1 MKFSIDRLF
10 LKKTKPV
17 FDMSKS
23 NDFSK
28 EVISV
33 DKDDFTYKISVNND
47 CTLQHF
53 IEKISNTFDEELVNR
68 ISKNIIFVDRYNI
81 SKQTIYLLEKE
92 NISYCI
98 STNASKLHISEK
110 IEDHVFTKERMIII
124 DEYNRN
130 YQFTSKLFDANGNM
144 NETKLY
150 NFGEST
156 NKKEA
161 LLEIQ
166 QLLLG
171 LKDFKQ
177 INRVLNI
184 SQVYSYLYLVDE
196 EDYFPVIENDI
207 MCLSWRFQSVRENK
221 NVNQSSFE
229 CFDINIKETME
240 NIGSI
245 SYNYLSSGF
254 TYGGN
259 VSYNI
264 EKPFRNKHYAS
275 MALGLLKDLL
285 RYNEYT
291 GDKDIYVATLPNNDF
306 SQRVAINNGGNL
318 FYAGA
323 VPEDDSVYYIDGV
336 KEVKVYKIEI

>member
-1 MKFSIDRLF
+1 MKFSIDKLF

-17 FDMSKS
+17 SDISKS
-23 NDFSK
+23 NDFSE
-28 EVISV
+28 EVIV
-33 DKDDFTYKISVNND
+33 VGKDDFAYKISVNND
-47 CTLQHF
+47 CTLQYF
-53 IEKISNTFDEELVNR
+53 IGKVSNDFNQELVNR
-68 ISKNIIFVDRYNI
+68 ISKSIIFVDGYNI

-92 NISYCI
+92 NVSYCI
-98 STNASKLHISEK
+98 STSSSKLYISER
-110 IEDHVFTKERMIII
+110 IEDSLFIKERMLII
-124 DEYNRN
+124 DKYNQN
-130 YQFTSKLFDANGNM
+130 YQFTSKLFDADGNIK
-144 NETKLY
+144 ETKLY

-156 NKKEA
+156 DKKET

-166 QLLLG
+166 QLLLD
-171 LKDFKQ
+171 LKNVKQ
-177 INRVLNI
+177 INSILNV

-207 MCLSWRFQSVRENK
+207 MCLSWCFQSVRENK

-229 CFDINIKETME
+229 CLDIIIKETME

-254 TYGGN
+254 TYDGN

>member
-53 IEKISNTFDEELVNR
+53 IEKISNIFDEELVNR

-98 STNASKLHISEK
+98 STSVSKLHISEK
-110 IEDHVFTKERMIII
+110 IEDPVFTKERMIII
-124 DEYNRN
+124 NEYNHN
-130 YQFTSKLFDANGNM
+130 YQFTSKLFNANGNIK
-144 NETKLY
+144 ETKLY

-166 QLLLG
+166 QLLLD

-221 NVNQSSFE
+221 NVNQSRFE
-229 CFDINIKETME
+229 CLDIIIKETME

-264 EKPFRNKHYAS
+264 EKPFRNKHYAR